1 MDINSTLKTI
11 LEICG
16 ALAVLGGGIKA
27 VAYMTNPF
35 RSIKDKLTRH
45 EQLFA
50 HDKQAIE
57 KLDERVTALGLAV
70 SEIIN
75 HELTGNDIEALKQR
89 QRELNSKFIK

>member
-1 MDINSTLKTI
+1 MSSCL
-11 LEICG
+11 
-16 ALAVLGGGIKA
+16 
-27 VAYMTNPF
+27 P
-35 RSIKDKLTRH
+35 
-45 EQLFA
+45 